1 MPAHITGQWVA
12 QKEDTR
18 EFQFVYQVVQHTERQ
33 EGIFYKKKGRKHSPL
48 LSRTNESQLEVKK

>member
-33 EGIFYKKKGRKHSPL
+33 EGILYKKKGRSTHL
-48 LSRTNESQLEVKK
+48 Y